1 MDHGQRKRD
10 EFNLKHMARYT
21 KSKHKLARREGIN
34 IIDKV
39 SGNQAASLQRRLSAK
54 PGVHG
59 AKRAR
64 KLSEFGQQL
73 REKQRAKNMYGVLE
87 KQFSNLVKDVQ
98 KARGDTSEQIVAR
111 LESRLDNLV
120 YRLGFAKSRFMARQ
134 FVSHGHILVNGKKLT
149 IPSYSAKEGDV
160 IALGEKIQKN
170 PDVIK
175 LLAETKVLLAFLD
188 RKGTVGKI
196 SRLPKKEDVEVPF
209 DVQMIIEYYSR

>member
-1 MDHGQRKRD
+1 
-10 EFNLKHMARYT
+10 MARYT

-39 SGNQAASLQRRLSAK
+39 SGNQAASLQRRLNMK
-54 PGVHG
+54 PGQHG

-98 KARGDTSEQIVAR
+98 NMKGDTSEAIVST
-111 LESRLDNLV
+111 LERRLDNIV

-134 FVSHGHILVNGKKLT
+134 FVSHGHVLVNGKKLT
-149 IPSYSAKEGDV
+149 IPSYIVKEGDV
-160 IALGEKIQKN
+160 VELGAKIQKN
-170 PDVIK
+170 PDVVK
-175 LLAETKVLLAFLD
+175 LFAEDKVILPFLE
-188 RKGTVGKI
+188 RKATVGKLA
-196 SRLPKKEDVEVPF
+196 RLPKKEDVEVPF

>member
-1 MDHGQRKRD
+1 
-10 EFNLKHMARYT
+10 MARYT

-34 IIDKV
+34 LIDKV
-39 SGNQAASLQRRLSAK
+39 SGNQAAALQRRLTIK

-73 REKQRAKNMYGVLE
+73 REKQRAKSMYGVLE

-98 KARGDTSEQIVAR
+98 KMKGDTSEAIVAT
-111 LESRLDNLV
+111 LERRLDNIV

-134 FVSHGHILVNGKKLT
+134 FVSHGHVLVNGKKLT
-149 IPSYSAKEGDV
+149 IPSYTVREGDV
-160 IALGEKIQKN
+160 VELGAKIQKN
-170 PDVIK
+170 PDVVK
-175 LLAETKVLLAFLD
+175 LFAEDKVILPFLE
-188 RKGTVGKI
+188 RKATAGKLT
-196 SRLPKKEDVEVPF
+196 RLPKKEDVEVPF

>member
-1 MDHGQRKRD
+1 
-10 EFNLKHMARYT
+10 MARYT

-39 SGNQAASLQRRLSAK
+39 VGNQAASLARKLNTK
-54 PGVHG
+54 PGQHG

-64 KLSEFGQQL
+64 KLSEFGLQL

-98 KARGDTSEQIVAR
+98 KMKGDTSEAIVAT
-111 LESRLDNLV
+111 LERRLDNIV

-134 FVSHGHILVNGKKLT
+134 FVGHGHVLVNGKKLT
-149 IPSYSAKEGDV
+149 IPSYTVKEGDV
-160 IALGEKIQKN
+160 VELGQKIQKN
-170 PDVIK
+170 PDVVK
-175 LLAETKVLLAFLD
+175 LFAEDKIILPFLE
-188 RKGTVGKI
+188 RKATVGKLT
-196 SRLPKKEDVEVPF
+196 RLPKKEDVEVPF